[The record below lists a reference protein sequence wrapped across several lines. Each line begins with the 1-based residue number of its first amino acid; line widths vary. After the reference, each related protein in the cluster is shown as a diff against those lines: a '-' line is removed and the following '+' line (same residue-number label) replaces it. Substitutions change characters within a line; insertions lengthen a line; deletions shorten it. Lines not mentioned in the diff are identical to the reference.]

1 MSIRTQGRQLAAG
14 VTVIVGVVSIA
25 VTSIVSFAL
34 WRDPARSTT
43 SVGPGGTSNSDDSS
57 QSGFSNDGS
66 GQLVRTGEPRPRLRE
81 PCPILRVLKR
91 VIECW

>member
-1 MSIRTQGRQLAAG
+1 MSIRTQGRQLAAS

-34 WRDPARSTT
+34 WRDTARSTT

-66 GQLVRTGEPRPRLRE
+66 GQQFAPVSPGQGFGNHAQSSGS
-81 PCPILRVLKR
+81 
-91 VIECW
+91 